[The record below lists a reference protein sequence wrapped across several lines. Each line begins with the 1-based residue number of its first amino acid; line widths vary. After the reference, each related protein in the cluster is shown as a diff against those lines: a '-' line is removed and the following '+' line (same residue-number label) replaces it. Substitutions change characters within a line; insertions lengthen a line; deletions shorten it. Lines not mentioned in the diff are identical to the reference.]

1 MLKKLLVV
9 FLLFANTSFA
19 QKVDGGSQY
28 QMSDPIEP
36 LNRLSW
42 EFNYNVMDAFIYRPV
57 TKSYIYVMPDDLRK
71 GLNNFVLNLEEPTTV
86 VNNLLLL
93 EFKDSLKALTR
104 FTLNST
110 VGIFGLLDVGTA
122 IGIERRRESFSN
134 VLGRWF
140 VPNGP
145 YLMVPLIG
153 PRSSRKLIGDIVDN
167 LYFPSNYLTF
177 WQSLVVWGLDGVEAR
192 AGLMDQEVL
201 LEQSLDPYLFVKE
214 AYIQYE
220 AFKFYSSS
228 PDLEQFIK
236 KTDQEQGVPEV
247 DLDNFMDEID

>member
-1 MLKKLLVV
+1 Y
-9 FLLFANTSFA
+9 
-19 QKVDGGSQY
+19 KV
-28 QMSDPIEP
+28 
-36 LNRLSW
+36 L
-42 EFNYNVMDAFIYRPV
+42 DAFIYRPV
-57 TKSYIYVMPDDLRK
+57 TKSYLYVMPDDARTIV
-71 GLNNFVLNLEEPTTV
+71 NNFVLNLEEPTTV

-93 EFKDSLKALTR
+93 EFKDSLHAFVR

-110 VGIFGLLDVGTA
+110 VGMFGLLDVGTA

-134 VLGRWF
+134 VLGRWS

-145 YLMVPLIG
+145 YLMVPAFG
-153 PRSSRKLIGDIVDN
+153 PRSSRKLVGDIVDN
-167 LYFPSNYLTF
+167 LYFPTSYLTF
-177 WQSLVVWGLDGVEAR
+177 WQSFTLWGLDGVETR
-192 AGLMDQEVL
+192 AGLIDQEAL

-236 KTDQEQGVPEV
+236 KTTQDQGETELN
-247 DLDNFMDEID
+247 LDEFMDEID